1 MDDRDSRGADG
12 GRPGGLGRVVPP
24 DAESSDEYARWA
36 NKDRHPRDVDADAD
50 EKRPVP
56 DAERDALDP
65 HYAGEFERHAKLTA
79 GIRDTGRLGYARI
92 LYRDID
98 GDHYAYAYH
107 ADAVRDRNRGSS

>member
-24 DAESSDEYARWA
+24 DAQSSDEYARWA

-50 EKRPVP
+50 KDGPATGGVVNADIRPIGEGNGDCLVSIPFPLSKRTPYKA
-56 DAERDALDP
+56 DTSKF
-65 HYAGEFERHAKLTA
+65 GLT
-79 GIRDTGRLGYARI
+79 Y
-92 LYRDID
+92 
-98 GDHYAYAYH
+98 

>member
-24 DAESSDEYARWA
+24 DAQSSDEYARWA
-36 NKDRHPRDVDADAD
+36 NKGRHPRDVDTDAD
-50 EKRPVP
+50 EKRGDADP
-56 DAERDALDP
+56 DPLPSIPFSYTDSKRD
-65 HYAGEFERHAKLTA
+65 RHKADVSTF
-79 GIRDTGRLGYARI
+79 GYARI